1 MRIRKSAATS
11 TDKVDMQMT
20 PMIDIVF
27 QLLTF
32 FVMSFKLSTQE
43 GDFNIKMPL
52 ASTSSVTQETPPLPP
67 IRLRLVANADG
78 SLGGLQMGERPLAG
92 YNELHQAIMEIV
104 GTDTGPNSSASQTEV
119 EIDADYNLRYEN
131 VVKAITAIS
140 GHVGPDGLVVPLIE
154 KLKFAPPKPPQ

>member
-52 ASTSSVTQETPPLPP
+52 ASSSSAPVDTPPLPP
-67 IRLRLVANADG
+67 IRLRLIANASG
-78 SLGGLQMGERPLAG
+78 GLGALQMGERPLAG
-92 YNELHQAIMEIV
+92 YAELHQAIMEIV
-104 GTDTGPNSSASQTEV
+104 GTDTGPTSSASQTEV

-140 GHVGPDGLVVPLIE
+140 GHVDANGLVVPLIE